1 MWLMITS
8 AFISGLI
15 MYYAVKE
22 TKNILVVLII
32 HGLHNTLVILSTML

>member
-15 MYYAVKE
+15 MYYAVRE
-22 TKNILVVLII
+22 TKNILVAFII
-32 HGLHNTLVILSTML
+32 HGLHNALVILSTLL